1 MPMNKVMT
9 ISINSFSGDFVPR
22 DFNKKNQFKMR
33 YLIIVTLLFLLG
45 GCNTKQ
51 TSQEEHTHDVVGA
64 NTEAEHSHDEEV
76 VTLSFTLFS
85 DSLELFVEFPALV
98 VGQTS
103 AFAAHFTDLVTY
115 RPLTTG
121 KLTVSLIQGSKGLR
135 SMVDGPSSPG
145 IFRPALQPKEAGRGK
160 LVFEIETEKGKTNFS
175 TGELDI
181 FTNGAESAKVKAET
195 GAGDEI
201 TYLKEQAWKVEF
213 ANLPVIRQPFIE
225 IIKTTGE
232 ILPAQGDEM
241 VVTANTNG
249 IITFSGNK
257 TVIGTPVRAGE
268 MLFAI
273 SGKTLTDGNSE
284 TRFTQAKVAYEKAK
298 ADYDR
303 AHELTKDN
311 IVSQKDFL
319 EIKARY
325 ETEQAN
331 YNNLSRN
338 YQSGG
343 QKIVSPISGFIKNI
357 LVAEGQYVS
366 VGQPI
371 ASVSQNRSLVLKAE
385 VSQKYFSKL
394 PLISSANFKTA
405 YDDKTYSIESLN
417 GKLLSY
423 GKSNDANT
431 LFIPVTFSFDNKGEV
446 FPGSLVDVYLKL
458 QPFDG
463 AIIIP
468 VSALI
473 EEQGVFYAY
482 VQTGG
487 ESFVKREL
495 KMGGSDGIHV
505 HVLSGLNEGERVVTK
520 GAYQIKLATAS
531 GAIPAHGHAH

>member
-1 MPMNKVMT
+1 MKQLFFYT
-9 ISINSFSGDFVPR
+9 IALLLMVACQSKQNNS
-22 DFNKKNQFKMR
+22 
-33 YLIIVTLLFLLG
+33 
-45 GCNTKQ
+45 
-51 TSQEEHTHDVVGA
+51 A
-64 NTEAEHSHDEEV
+64 NSKEGVASELPSLSYTIYTEKS
-76 VTLSFTLFS
+76 
-85 DSLELFVEFPALV
+85 ELFAEF
-98 VGQTS
+98 
-103 AFAAHFTDLVTY
+103 
-115 RPLTTG
+115 
-121 KLTVSLIQGSKGLR
+121 R
-135 SMVDGPSSPG
+135 SMVAGDTTKLAGHFTHISELFTAITDGTITISLTVGDNTVSQESSVSSSPG
-145 IFRPALQPKEAGRGK
+145 IFRYAIVPGKAGVGK
-160 LVFEIETEKGKTNFS
+160 LVFDIKNKDYTDQIVIDNVTVYADVNAAMASAQEEPKGNQIS
-175 TGELDI
+175 
-181 FTNGAESAKVKAET
+181 
-195 GAGDEI
+195 
-201 TYLKEQAWKVEF
+201 YLKEQAWKVEF
-213 ANLPVIRQPFIE
+213 ANMPVIRQSFNE

-249 IITFSGNK
+249 IVTFSGNK
-257 TVIGTPVRAGE
+257 AVVGTSVRAGE

-273 SGKTLTDGNSE
+273 SGKNLTDGNSE
-284 TRFTQAKVAYEKAK
+284 TRYTQAKVAYEKAK
-298 ADYDR
+298 TDYDR
-303 AHELTKDN
+303 AQELVKDN
-311 IVSQKDFL
+311 IVSQRDFL

-343 QKIVSPISGFIKNI
+343 QKVVSPISGFVKNI
-357 LVAEGQYVS
+357 LVTEGQYVS

-405 YDDKTYSIESLN
+405 YDNKTYSIESLN

-423 GKSNDANT
+423 GKSNDAST

-446 FPGSLVDVYLKL
+446 VPGSLVDVFLKL

-463 AIIIP
+463 AIVIP

-482 VQTGG
+482 VQTAG

-495 KMGGSDGIHV
+495 KLGGSDGINIQ
-505 HVLSGLNEGERVVTK
+505 VLAGLNEGERVVTK

-531 GAIPAHGHAH
+531 GAIPLHGHAH

>member
-1 MPMNKVMT
+1 MKQLFFYTIAVLLMVACQSKQNNSGNSKEGTATELPSLAYTIYTEKTELFAEFRSIVVGDSMKLAGHFTHISELFTAITNGTIT
-9 ISINSFSGDFVPR
+9 ISLTVGD
-22 DFNKKNQFKMR
+22 
-33 YLIIVTLLFLLG
+33 
-45 GCNTKQ
+45 NTV
-51 TSQEEHTHDVVGA
+51 SQE
-64 NTEAEHSHDEEV
+64 S
-76 VTLSFTLFS
+76 
-85 DSLELFVEFPALV
+85 
-98 VGQTS
+98 
-103 AFAAHFTDLVTY
+103 
-115 RPLTTG
+115 
-121 KLTVSLIQGSKGLR
+121 TVS
-135 SMVDGPSSPG
+135 SSPG
-145 IFRPALQPKEAGRGK
+145 IFRFTIVPGKAGIGKMVFDIKNKDYTDQLVIDNVTVYADEKSAIASQKEEPKGNQ
-160 LVFEIETEKGKTNFS
+160 IS
-175 TGELDI
+175 
-181 FTNGAESAKVKAET
+181 
-195 GAGDEI
+195 
-201 TYLKEQAWKVEF
+201 YLKEQAWKVEF
-213 ANLPVIRQPFIE
+213 ANMAVIRQSFNE

-249 IITFSGNK
+249 IVTFSGNK
-257 TVIGTPVRAGE
+257 AVVGTSVRAGE

-273 SGKTLTDGNSE
+273 SGKNLTDGNTE
-284 TRFTQAKVAYEKAK
+284 TRFTQAKVAYDKAK
-298 ADYDR
+298 ADFDR
-303 AHELTKDN
+303 AQELVKDN
-311 IVSQKDFL
+311 IVSQRDFL

-338 YQSGG
+338 YQGGG
-343 QKIVSPISGFIKNI
+343 QKVVSPISGFVKNV
-357 LVAEGQYVS
+357 LVTEGQYVS

-405 YDDKTYSIESLN
+405 YDNKTYSIEALN

-446 FPGSLVDVYLKL
+446 VPGSLVDVYLKL

-463 AIIIP
+463 AIVIP

-473 EEQGVFYAY
+473 EEQGIFYAY
-482 VQTGG
+482 VQAAG

-495 KMGGSDGIHV
+495 KLGGSDGINIQ
-505 HVLSGLNEGERVVTK
+505 VLAGLNEGERVVTK

-531 GAIPAHGHAH
+531 GAIPLHGHAH